1 MKSTVKADEAPGASD
16 SGVASPER
24 VKVVPAKVACER
36 VSVAVPVFLM
46 VTDCVLVAPTE
57 TPEKL
62 TLDRVTDIWG

>member
-1 MKSTVKADEAPGASD
+1 M
-16 SGVASPER
+16 
-24 VKVVPAKVACER
+24 VPAKVACER

-46 VTDCVLVAPTE
+46 VTDCVLESRPTE